1 MYGSVIAKN
10 AVYQTLAKI
19 ATSGLG
25 LIVTLLIAK
34 AFGDAG
40 YGDFAKITSFVT
52 FFYLAVDFSLNAIFL
67 QKERDSRSFRSL
79 VTLRL
84 LLSLGI
90 IIFVNSVVL
99 FLPQS
104 ARLDVGFPPYLW
116 PSILLFS
123 LTIVL
128 QGVLFSANAVFQER
142 LSYRSLLW
150 VSIIGSGVTLF
161 VTLLCFLFSLPL
173 FYIFLAYVFG
183 NAIAAVVALLLS
195 REKLFPLVWDSTF
208 IRSLLAESLPL
219 GLTLLFNLVYFRID
233 IILLSFF
240 RSSAEVGQYGYAYR
254 YFDFLIAVPLFLSNA
269 IYPLLLKHV
278 KNPGTFH
285 ALVSRY
291 VGVFL
296 LVSLLLLVPA
306 WFFAPLL
313 SYVVGGFTQ
322 SVLLFRLLLF
332 SLPFFFLTSILQW
345 VLISQKQQRY
355 LFIVYGT
362 SALIN
367 ILLNLYWIPLKGAS
381 AAAVI
386 TGVSESVVLLLL
398 YIRYRVVK
406 TGSSTH
412 H

>member
-1 MYGSVIAKN
+1 MYGSLIAKN

-25 LIVTLLIAK
+25 LVVTLLVAK
-34 AFGDAG
+34 TFGDAG

-84 LLSLGI
+84 FLSLGI
-90 IIFVNSVVL
+90 TIFVNGIVL

-104 ARLDVGFPPYLW
+104 SRLDVGFPPHLW
-116 PSILLFS
+116 PSIFLFS
-123 LTIVL
+123 LTITL

-150 VSIIGSGVTLF
+150 VSVIGSAVTLF
-161 VTLLCFLFSLPL
+161 FALLCFLFSLPL
-173 FYIFLAYVFG
+173 FFIFLAYVIG
-183 NAIAAVVALLLS
+183 NIIAAVVALFLS
-195 REKLFPLVWDSTF
+195 REKLFPLVWDRRFS
-208 IRSLLAESLPL
+208 RSLLVESFPL

-240 RSSAEVGQYGYAYR
+240 RASAEVGQYGYAYR

-269 IYPLLLKHV
+269 IYPLLLRQV
-278 KNPGTFH
+278 KNPGTFN

-291 VGVFL
+291 IGIFF
-296 LVSLLLLVPA
+296 LVSMLLLVPA

-322 SVLLFRLLLF
+322 SVLLFRLLLI

-362 SALIN
+362 SALVN
-367 ILLNLYWIPLKGAS
+367 ILLNLYWIPLKGAP

-386 TGVSESVVLLLL
+386 TGVSEGVVLLLL
-398 YIRYRVVK
+398 YLRYRTVK
-406 TGSSTH
+406 TSSSTH
-412 H
+412 D